1 MTDFRSEARFPSLV
15 HFCENTAER
24 LPSRE
29 AVVFKNRRVTY
40 AELWSSIRSIAIYL
54 CDHGIEKGDRVAILM
69 ENSPEYIAAYYG
81 ILAAGA
87 VAVGLNTAT
96 KSRDIINWLNHSQ
109 ARFLF
114 VDGPHMELPFIAEKI
129 DGGVHLI
136 VNGETRKPLPNLRQ
150 TPWAQVA
157 ENDGVRYELSD
168 LDCSERPAAIIYTS
182 GTTGA
187 PKGVVLSHGNLVAN
201 VTSILQYLELS
212 DDDSIVNVLPFYYSY
227 GNSVLHTHIAAGGR
241 LILENSLVYPHKV
254 LQKIAEEKATGF
266 SGVPSTFAL
275 LLSRTKLADFDLSS
289 MRYITQAGGPM
300 PPANV
305 QRLTDELPHIR
316 LFVMYGQTEA
326 CARLTYL
333 PPERIKEKLGSA
345 GIAIPGVEI
354 EIRDEDTGSPVA
366 IGEKGEIWARGANIM
381 QGYWRSPEMT
391 SEVLSDGWLKT
402 GDLAKRDRDG
412 YIYIIGR
419 NSEMI
424 KVGAHR
430 ISPKE
435 IEEVIAELEGI
446 EEVAAVGV
454 ADEMLGQVVKAV
466 VVRKKGEQIEQKSI
480 QRHCL
485 NNLAQYKIPKVIE
498 FVDSLPKTASG
509 KVKRHLLVQ

>member
-1 MTDFRSEARFPSLV
+1 MTEIRSEARFPSLV
-15 HFCENTAER
+15 HFCKNTAER
-24 LPSRE
+24 LPHRD

-40 AELWSSIRSIAIYL
+40 AQLWSSICSIAAYL
-54 CDHGIEKGDRVAILM
+54 RDHGIEQGDRVAILK

-81 ILAAGA
+81 ALAAGA

-96 KSRDIINWLNHSQ
+96 KSRDIVNWLNHSE
-109 ARFLF
+109 ARWLF
-114 VDGPHMELPFIAEKI
+114 ADGQHMELPVIAEKI
-129 DGGVHLI
+129 DDGLHLI
-136 VNGETRKPLPNLRQ
+136 LNGEPRKPIPNLRQ
-150 TPWAQVA
+150 TPWTQVA
-157 ENDGVRYELSD
+157 ENESADCDLSH
-168 LDCSERPAAIIYTS
+168 LDRPERPAAIIYTS

-187 PKGVVLSHGNLVAN
+187 PKGVVLSHGTLVAN
-201 VTSILQYLELS
+201 ILSILEYLELNES
-212 DDDSIVNVLPFYYSY
+212 DSIVNVLPFYYSY

-254 LQKIAEEKATGF
+254 LQKIVEERATGF

-289 MRYITQAGGPM
+289 MKYMTQAGGPM

-305 QRLTDELPHIR
+305 QRLTEELPHVR

-333 PPERIKEKLGSA
+333 PPERLKEKLGSA

-354 EIRDEDTGSPVA
+354 DIRDEAGKSVA
-366 IGEKGEIWARGANIM
+366 TDVKGEIWARGANVM

-391 SEVLSDGWLKT
+391 REVLRDGWLKT
-402 GDLAKRDRDG
+402 GDLARVDEDG

-419 NSEMI
+419 NSDMI

-446 EEVAAVGV
+446 EEVAAVGI
-454 ADEMLGQVVKAV
+454 ADEMLGQVVKV
-466 VVRKKGEQIEQKSI
+466 VVVCKKGAQIEQKTI
-480 QRHCL
+480 QKHCL
-485 NNLAQYKIPKVIE
+485 TNLAQYKIPKFVE
-498 FVDSLPKTASG
+498 FAQSLPKTASG